1 MAVGE
6 PDYTLPCSTQR
17 GGSIAWSTQRWRRAG
32 GYNVNVNVNVN
43 VNTEE
48 VRRATAGYNV
58 NFSVGHHG
66 HTYRLGSLVNFA
78 TSLQRVH
85 KFEAN
90 CVKTLI
96 FSG

>member
-43 VNTEE
+43 TEE

-66 HTYRLGSLVNFA
+66 RTYRLGSPVNIA
-78 TSLQRVH
+78 TSLQIVH
-85 KFEAN
+85 QFVAN
-90 CVKTLI
+90 CVKT
-96 FSG
+96 

>member
-43 VNTEE
+43 TEE
-48 VRRATAGYNV
+48 VRKATGGYNV
-58 NFSVGHHG
+58 NFSVGLHG
-66 HTYRLGSLVNFA
+66 RTYRLGSLPYIQAGLPGEYCNLVVA
-78 TSLQRVH
+78 ESSQV
-85 KFEAN
+85 
-90 CVKTLI
+90 
-96 FSG
+96 